1 MQLNCVI
8 AKEAKFQRAFNLLYV
23 QFQIFMKWNVE
34 IFYKKNVYKFFSKF
48 LQKDFVN
55 RYVEKLV

>member
-1 MQLNCVI
+1 
-8 AKEAKFQRAFNLLYV
+8 
-23 QFQIFMKWNVE
+23 MKWNVE